1 MFLLLCKTVY
11 IKRRR
16 DPVKGIKQEAALT
29 RHAFGIPVSARHV
42 ERNHAARTCL
52 DTSPIGSDVNR
63 HMVHIARHEPADQ
76 SPELAGQ
83 NVGFAV
89 HRAYDV
95 AGL

>member
-1 MFLLLCKTVY
+1 MFCLLCKTVY

-16 DPVKGIKQEAALT
+16 DPVKGIKQEAALK
-29 RHAFGIPVSARHV
+29 RHAFGIPMPVWHV
-42 ERNHAARTCL
+42 ERDHAARTRL
-52 DTSPIGSDVNR
+52 DASPIGSDVNC